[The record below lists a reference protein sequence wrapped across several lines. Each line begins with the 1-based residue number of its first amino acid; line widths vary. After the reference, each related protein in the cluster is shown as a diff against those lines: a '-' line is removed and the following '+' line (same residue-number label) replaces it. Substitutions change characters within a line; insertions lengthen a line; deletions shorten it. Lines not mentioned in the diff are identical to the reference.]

1 MSEKQDLSELLQ
13 KALDDID
20 EIGGSER
27 HLLAQTIGKPTYDK
41 LVSKPRTADLIDRW
55 LSAGPKAKP
64 AATKALS
71 VAIARVADKPDLVR
85 RIEREISDTFDE
97 GGSGTLSAAQHL
109 PKPRNTPLPSIRSG
123 TANGQV
129 IRHPRAWI

>member
-1 MSEKQDLSELLQ
+1 MSEKQDLSDLLQ

-27 HLLAQTIGKPTYDK
+27 HLLAQTIGQPTYDK

-64 AATKALS
+64 AATKALCNCRCRT
-71 VAIARVADKPDLVR
+71 AAR
-85 RIEREISDTFDE
+85 
-97 GGSGTLSAAQHL
+97 
-109 PKPRNTPLPSIRSG
+109 
-123 TANGQV
+123 
-129 IRHPRAWI
+129 